1 MCTQAATS
9 ESADAVPG
17 MLLEEEYVFD
27 LEEEDLNNF
36 QMGSSVPQGGFQP
49 PIKNVGPSNSNGN
62 NFNPTI
68 TPNRGSTPSTPSRTT
83 PVTVGGNFHN
93 QVNGISA
100 FGQNYLNVIDNLAFQ
115 PSGLLFFFITIFSS
129 NPSCETLRNKIL

>member
-17 MLLEEEYVFD
+17 MLLEEEYIFD

-36 QMGSSVPQGGFQP
+36 QMGSVPQRGFQP
-49 PIKNVGPSNSNGN
+49 PINNVGPPKSNGN

-100 FGQNYLNVIDNLAFQ
+100 FGQNYLNIIDNLAFQ